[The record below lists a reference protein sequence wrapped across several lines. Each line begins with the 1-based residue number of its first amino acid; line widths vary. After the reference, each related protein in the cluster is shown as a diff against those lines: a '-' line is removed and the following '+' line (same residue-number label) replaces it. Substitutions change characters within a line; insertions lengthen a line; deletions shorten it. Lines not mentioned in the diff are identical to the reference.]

1 MQDQR
6 SDGGAASQEARE
18 LGSEVG
24 QIAAELKELL
34 GLEAELAKAE
44 VNESRTT
51 LTRGAILAAAAAYLA
66 VLATVFLFLSLMFG
80 LDTQMP
86 TWAAALI
93 TTLILA
99 LLALALGL
107 AARHFLRAVSFKP
120 KRFMANVKE
129 DLEWA
134 RSLMT
139 SKVR

>member
-1 MQDQR
+1 MRDQR
-6 SDGGAASQEARE
+6 GDSGPASQEARE
-18 LGSEVG
+18 LGNEVG

-44 VNESRTT
+44 VNESRAA

-86 TWAAALI
+86 IWAAALL

-99 LLALALGL
+99 LLAVVLGL
-107 AARHFLRAVSFKP
+107 AARYFLRAVSIKP

-134 RSLMT
+134 KSLVT
-139 SKVR
+139 SKAR